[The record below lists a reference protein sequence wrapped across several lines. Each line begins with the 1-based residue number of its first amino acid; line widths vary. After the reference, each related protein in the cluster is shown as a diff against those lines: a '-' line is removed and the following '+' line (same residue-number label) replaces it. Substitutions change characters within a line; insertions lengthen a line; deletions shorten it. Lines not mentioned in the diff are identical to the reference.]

1 MFKSVSSAE
10 ELIDQQEREE
20 KRSQLTLQK
29 IAIQKQKLAQG
40 EQEKKEKED
49 LMKNTNPLGALFHV
63 FGLVC
68 HL

>member
-40 EQEKKEKED
+40 EQEKKEKVTAR
-49 LMKNTNPLGALFHV
+49 LQ
-63 FGLVC
+63 
-68 HL
+68 